1 LFLQMKKTLLLVL
14 FVEVLLGFLNVDPVS
29 AGLTG
34 KISGQVIS
42 SEKSALPGANV
53 IIEGTTLGAATDVSG
68 NYFIINV
75 PPGQYQLLCKMTG
88 FATIRKTNV
97 YVSANLTT
105 EINFELQPVV
115 IEGETVT
122 IIAERPVIQKDVA
135 GSESVMREEDIQV
148 FSQDAFGDFLSTRI
162 GISLSADEDGSGIS
176 IRGGDISEIN
186 VVMNG
191 MSLRNALTQQANL

>member
-1 LFLQMKKTLLLVL
+1 MSLKMKKTLLLVL
-14 FVEVLLGFLNVDPVS
+14 SVEVLWSFLNVDTLS

-53 IIEGTTLGAATDVSG
+53 IIEGTTLGAATDVNG

-75 PPGQYQLLCKMTG
+75 PPGKYQFLCKMMD
-88 FATIRKTNV
+88 FASIRKTNV

-115 IEGETVT
+115 IEGEIVK
-122 IIAERPVIQKDVA
+122 IVAERPVIQQDVA
-135 GSESVMREEDIQV
+135 GSESIMREEDVQV
-148 FSQDAFGDFLSTRI
+148 FSQDAFGDFLSTQV
-162 GISLSADEDGSGIS
+162 GISMSADEDGSGIS
-176 IRGGDISEIN
+176 IRGGNISEIN
-186 VVMNG
+186 IVMNG
-191 MSLRNALTQQANL
+191 MSFRNALTQQANL